1 MSLAELEQPVLAAA
15 PRASNAALIADVARL
30 HLDRSMLTL
39 DATFGRGTWWRVWSP
54 DRLISVD
61 RSKGEPMVRAD
72 FRRLPFRRV
81 FGLVAYD
88 PPYKLNGTPSAP
100 DERYGVDLPATRE
113 DRERLIVDGVTGCA
127 DVMAPGG
134 TLLVKIQDQVCGG
147 KMRWQSIMVAVHA
160 ASLGLRLVDRFDM
173 LGARAQPAGTTQ
185 QHARDRGS
193 SLLVFRHDPRHT
205 SALEVHRGGFAEHE
219 IDDDRR
225 NLIEVFS

>member
-54 DRLISVD
+54 DRLVSVD

-72 FRRLPFRRV
+72 FCRLPFGRV

-113 DRERLIVDGVTGCA
+113 GREQLIVDGVTGCA
-127 DVMAPGG
+127 DVMAPGA
-134 TLLVKIQDQVCGG
+134 TLLVKIQDQVNGG

-160 ASLGLRLVDRFDM
+160 ATLGLRLVDRLDM
-173 LGARAQPAGTTQ
+173 LGARAQPAGTSQ

-205 SALEVHRGGFAEHE
+205 AAVTAPLETFDRSVLVE
-219 IDDDRR
+219 DRR
-225 NLIEVFS
+225 RLVEVFS